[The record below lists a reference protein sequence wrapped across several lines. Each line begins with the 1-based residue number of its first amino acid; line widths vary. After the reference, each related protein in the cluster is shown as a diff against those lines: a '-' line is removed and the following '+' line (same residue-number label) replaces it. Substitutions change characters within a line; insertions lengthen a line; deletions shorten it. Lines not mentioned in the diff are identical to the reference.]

1 MHFKLPLR
9 LSSKRFS
16 RAKRPPSPPLTP
28 PAMSNMPVGKG
39 QAVVID
45 LDDSSDEEE
54 AYGTPLTGSSYRES
68 EARLAA
74 DEDAEDHQSLAFRDS
89 EPLMAFDDDFTF
101 EGASEPPDPEQAC
114 LEKVLEVFPDIDHE
128 HVRQMY
134 QARPLVAQGG
144 ALNGSPSE
152 ELILKILDG
161 GVYPKEKER
170 RNELKRKRAASAGS
184 SEGETAAWEA
194 ADREKASGHYSE
206 EA

>member
-9 LSSKRFS
+9 LSSKRLS
-16 RAKRPPSPPLTP
+16 RCKRPPSPPPTP
-28 PAMSNMPVGKG
+28 PATFNMSVGKG

-54 AYGTPLTGSSYRES
+54 LYGTPRTGSYTKSGLRLIADDDAQDRETP
-68 EARLAA
+68 AFR
-74 DEDAEDHQSLAFRDS
+74 DAEDLV
-89 EPLMAFDDDFTF
+89 AFDDDFTF
-101 EGASEPPDPEQAC
+101 EEDADPPDPEQVC

-128 HVRQMY
+128 HVRQLY
-134 QARPLVAQGG
+134 QTRPVVAGGG
-144 ALNGSPSE
+144 APMGNPSE

-170 RNELKRKRAASAGS
+170 RNELKRKRAASATS

-194 ADREKASGHYSE
+194 ADRERASGHYSE